1 MTLPVL
7 PEVDTILAN
16 SATVLRD
23 VVLPALDDEW
33 SRSCTRIIAAA
44 LDYAIGLL
52 GDDRGVRRRA
62 ELEAA
67 LAEMSARL
75 GADLP
80 DIGGEGTAYER
91 ASRALVW
98 SREHDGSDAETVR
111 SVLHPVL
118 VAHLDDEA
126 AASANVLEALHVAM
140 RGTDQKK

>member
-7 PEVDTILAN
+7 PDVDTILAN

-52 GDDRGVRRRA
+52 GDDRDVRRRT

-67 LAEMSARL
+67 LAELSARM
-75 GADLP
+75 GADHR
-80 DIGGEGTAYER
+80 DIAGDGSAYER

-98 SREHDGSDAETVR
+98 SREHDGPEAATVR

-118 VAHLDDEA
+118 VAHLDEEA
-126 AASANVLEALHVAM
+126 AASSSVLEALHVAM
-140 RGTDQKK
+140 RGTDQK